1 MGWTIRLGVMRANVP
16 DSFPVLLIS
25 GCWSNC
31 WPTARS
37 RRLRSSEARRRHGGR
52 SSGKAAARDQGARLD
67 DLDAMAWAIAGV
79 PELAAEL
86 GKYIDALDVSQ
97 PYLRT
102 DGAVAVGALAV
113 PHRTT
118 PPVS

>member
-1 MGWTIRLGVMRANVP
+1 MPWR
-16 DSFPVLLIS
+16 PVFGL
-25 GCWSNC
+25 
-31 WPTARS
+31 
-37 RRLRSSEARRRHGGR
+37 
-52 SSGKAAARDQGARLD
+52 ARLLPGSEGRPD
-67 DLDAMAWAIAGV
+67 DLNAVAWAIAGV

-86 GKYIDALDVSQ
+86 GKYIEALDVN
-97 PYLRT
+97 PLICGP